1 MHLRIV
7 PPGEQAR
14 RVNPPNRAEMPYL
27 RLIRPEGH
35 GSGPVPLEPEY
46 PPAEQLCE
54 PEDDRPLPDP
64 PATSKQPVAVCAR
77 LLQRLCRC
85 RGALRD
91 TGDCTLKPK
100 GGPHARTRPRIA
112 DDRRPPHAKPHTH
125 NKENEAMDRIKVRV
139 TGRLTRDPE
148 PKQYNGDTFTEI
160 TVAANQGNREQQDS
174 LFFRARVYG
183 RQGEVVA
190 EHGFKGR
197 EVTVEGDLKCRTFDK
212 QDGSKGYAHDIQYAE
227 VNLHGPGRSGPGA
240 SADYGS
246 ETGEEEMPF

>member
-1 MHLRIV
+1 
-7 PPGEQAR
+7 
-14 RVNPPNRAEMPYL
+14 
-27 RLIRPEGH
+27 
-35 GSGPVPLEPEY
+35 
-46 PPAEQLCE
+46 
-54 PEDDRPLPDP
+54 
-64 PATSKQPVAVCAR
+64 
-77 LLQRLCRC
+77 
-85 RGALRD
+85 
-91 TGDCTLKPK
+91 
-100 GGPHARTRPRIA
+100 
-112 DDRRPPHAKPHTH
+112 
-125 NKENEAMDRIKVRV
+125 MDRIKVRV

-148 PKQYNGDTFTEI
+148 PKEYNGDKFTEI

-197 EVTVEGDLKCRTFDK
+197 EVTVEGDLKFRTFDK